1 MNPWEMDWAATSAPN
16 AGASYATRLLGP
28 APRVTTYS
36 PQRGGDRMEGGYEAS
51 RPGPDGQAV
60 VRTLED
66 FRTGAAPYVTIAGN
80 PNLYGRQ
87 YTVPEVSYAV
97 GGQRY
102 TLRDVPVVVHDTGGA
117 FRNAPDGRFDVPIGR
132 DLNPRD
138 TNQGLSGVQFVPR
151 QGAAMAYAPEPPKP
165 AGVQAIENAI
175 RPVPGADPIPPRPGA
190 QPAQQMPWE
199 MDWGT
204 SAPQQAAQASGP
216 MPWEMDWSGHESAHP
231 QQPAQS
237 APSGPW
243 NNATAGLNDAIYS
256 TLGAPVDAATWLTN
270 KAVQGVNAVTGA
282 ELPQARTNLPGS
294 SRWLAGAGEAVGVN
308 DPAKVQ
314 ATTIPEKLARAA
326 GAGVGGMVAPE
337 AALGALN
344 RAGVVGEGAMNTLG
358 SIFGRSASVGD
369 VATNAAV
376 GAAAGVGGQM
386 ASQVV
391 PEPWK
396 PLAETAGN
404 LVGGAAGAGAIAAGR
419 GAAQLPQAWRDFR
432 LSDPVAQEA
441 AAGAR
446 LRQAATD
453 PAAVRDVL
461 DAAAASKTV
470 GLPAEPGAMPR
481 NLVAGS
487 EPTTFQLTG
496 DMGLGGLERASASQY
511 PAEFM
516 QRRADQNA
524 ARVGAMEGIQPK
536 GAPEQ
541 VVGALRQNLA
551 ALDEATGQALTG
563 ATNTAREAAARL
575 GGEGAPEVYGAGIRQ
590 NIMDARGAA
599 KERERALWKA
609 VDPAG
614 TLALPATETA
624 RTAAETQA
632 TMPASAKPMSG
643 EEAAIFGMARRFGAA
658 VAPFSEVTALRSRIS
673 DAMRQEMKDNGQTV
687 QYARLARLR
696 AAVERDLETAV
707 LDQAER
713 EAQGM
718 ASGAVSLEDTMFGR
732 MQAVVGAPGDW
743 PGPTP
748 GATMRAGGTAAG
760 AGPGRSDA
768 VMNEAADIALGRK
781 APYRPPSFLK
791 WIERNGGIRYDDN
804 VAAALDAA
812 DRRHGN
818 LLNRSGRS
826 VDEWGVS
833 IAERAGWAD
842 RPDQNEILDWIAEAA
857 NGREPDWWTALHAS
871 PDRQDAARL
880 ADHLTRIAAEEDIS
894 LRSRQAALDLLRRDA
909 ELYGLGAPGE
919 RSRIRDRAGQ
929 YGSES
934 PASGPEAAPPGGG
947 SGVGVGTSGY
957 AGGAAGGFSGF
968 SGEGRSPGWRFG
980 SAPGDQGFP
989 GEGLVSP
996 NFDEAALE
1004 RLRAASEATKQRA
1017 QTFDS
1022 GRVGAV
1028 TRRSGS
1034 NGPFQT
1040 EASVVPARFFLPG
1053 PRGYE
1058 AMQALRDA
1066 APNALPQIRDYAI
1079 STLRKAAESPLD
1091 GTLIPAK
1098 VQAWRQKHAD
1108 ALRAIPEVDR
1118 MLADPVQ
1125 ASETM
1130 ARLAAER
1137 KAQLDAFEQGAVAR
1151 LLRVED
1157 PADVTRT
1164 IGGIFSRQDAVQ
1176 QMNRLARET
1185 AGNEEARQGL
1195 RKAVADYV
1203 NLRFIGNTEGA
1214 TSGADMMRSD
1224 AFQQF
1229 LRQSAPALKTV
1240 LSGPEIMVLH
1250 AIAAD
1255 LKRSNRSVAA
1265 VKLPG
1270 QSNTVQD
1277 ALAVG
1282 QAGGVQSWL
1291 SRLLSPGALASAGAA
1306 AGSMASGGL
1315 GAAAGAGGGA
1325 HLGRV
1330 IEAMRQAGLANVDDI
1345 VKDALLNPERARAL
1359 LAKVPDA
1366 PTRGQAISLARVYMR
1381 AAATGAGGRGERQTP
1396 GAAPAQRSIPAPAP
1410 AWHPSGSP
1418 AERLLGVGP

>member
-1 MNPWEMDWAATSAPN
+1 MQNIFDQFNDLIPLPD
-16 AGASYATRLLGP
+16 AGPSYATRLLGP
-28 APRVTTYS
+28 T
-36 PQRGGDRMEGGYEAS
+36 PQRPEPVSPLAQARAVFSRELQDPAVAS
-51 RPGPDGQAV
+51 RLAAVTQA
-60 VRTLED
+60 E
-66 FRTGAAPYVTIAGN
+66 
-80 PNLYGRQ
+80 
-87 YTVPEVSYAV
+87 V
-97 GGQRY
+97 GGQGPQAQQAFIETIMNRAASRGQ
-102 TLRDVPVVVHDTGGA
+102 TLAQTLTGGYFPPVTHQRA
-117 FRNAPDGRFDVPIGR
+117 ERYASDPSVNGRYSGMIGDALGGSNVGQFATGNASGTVGFNGGPQVSAYGGERFGIEGPDRAW
-132 DLNPRD
+132 
-138 TNQGLSGVQFVPR
+138 VQRMR
-151 QGAAMAYAPEPPKP
+151 QAGAMAYAPEPPKP

-175 RPVPGADPIPPRPGA
+175 RPVPGADPIPPRPQFGGQGRPWRDGAVQSMPAPPQGQQPNIFDQFDAPASSNAAAPNIFDQFDGDHA
-190 QPAQQMPWE
+190 QP
-199 MDWGT
+199 
-204 SAPQQAAQASGP
+204 
-216 MPWEMDWSGHESAHP
+216 
-231 QQPAQS
+231 PAQT

-308 DPAKVQ
+308 DPVKVQ
-314 ATTIPEKLARAA
+314 AGTIPEKLARAA
-326 GAGVGGMVAPE
+326 GAGVGGMIAPE

-344 RAGVVGEGAMNTLG
+344 RAGAVGEGAMNTLG
-358 SIFGRSASVGD
+358 QVFGRSASVGD

-386 ASQVV
+386 AGQVV

-432 LSDPVAQEA
+432 LSDPATQEA

-453 PAAVRDVL
+453 PAAVRDAL

-470 GLPAEPGAMPR
+470 GLPSEPGAMPR

-496 DMGLGGLERASASQY
+496 DMGLGGLERASASQN

-524 ARVGAMEGIQPK
+524 ARVGALEGIQPK

-541 VVGALRQNLA
+541 VVSVLRQNLA

-563 ATNTAREAAARL
+563 ATNTAREAAGRL
-575 GGEGAPEVYGAGIRQ
+575 GGEGTPEGYGTGIRQ

-609 VDPAG
+609 VDPG
-614 TLALPATETA
+614 NDLNLPATGVRDAA
-624 RTAAETQA
+624 RTIVQGLEKSAAPLA
-632 TMPASAKPMSG
+632 G
-643 EEAAIFGMARRFGAA
+643 EERAAIATALRYPD
-658 VAPFSEVTALRSRIS
+658 VVPFREMTALRSRVS
-673 DAMRQEMKDNGQTV
+673 DAMRQEMVTNGQTRV
-687 QYARLARLR
+687 YARLSQLR
-696 AAVERDLETAV
+696 GAIERDIENAV
-707 LDQAER
+707 ASKATMEQQAVQ
-713 EAQGM
+713 A
-718 ASGAVSLEDTMFGR
+718 GAMSEEDTMAAMLQNMQQDVNAWRGR
-732 MQAVVGAPGDW
+732 QAADE
-743 PGPTP
+743 
-748 GATMRAGGTAAG
+748 AGGSVAAG
-760 AGPGRSDA
+760 AGS
-768 VMNEAADIALGRK
+768 
-781 APYRPPSFLK
+781 S
-791 WIERNGGIRYDDN
+791 
-804 VAAALDAA
+804 
-812 DRRHGN
+812 
-818 LLNRSGRS
+818 
-826 VDEWGVS
+826 
-833 IAERAGWAD
+833 
-842 RPDQNEILDWIAEAA
+842 
-857 NGREPDWWTALHAS
+857 
-871 PDRQDAARL
+871 
-880 ADHLTRIAAEEDIS
+880 
-894 LRSRQAALDLLRRDA
+894 
-909 ELYGLGAPGE
+909 
-919 RSRIRDRAGQ
+919 
-929 YGSES
+929 
-934 PASGPEAAPPGGG
+934 
-947 SGVGVGTSGY
+947 
-957 AGGAAGGFSGF
+957 GAAFAPSVRPGSRSSSSPRGG
-968 SGEGRSPGWRFG
+968 PG
-980 SAPGDQGFP
+980 SAPRDQGVQSP
-989 GEGLVSP
+989 GLFDDLAP
-996 NFDEAALE
+996 NFDEGAAG
-1004 RLRAASEATKQRA
+1004 RLKAASEATKQRA

-1028 TRRSGS
+1028 TKRSGAS
-1034 NGPFQT
+1034 GPFQT

-1058 AMQALRDA
+1058 AMQALRNA
-1066 APNALPQIRDYAI
+1066 APEALPQIRDYAI

-1091 GTLIPAK
+1091 GTLDPAK

-1118 MLADPVQ
+1118 MLADPMQ
-1125 ASETM
+1125 AAETM

-1176 QMNRLARET
+1176 QMTRLARET

-1195 RKAVADYV
+1195 RKAVADFI

-1282 QAGGVQSWL
+1282 QAGGAQSWL

-1330 IEAMRQAGLANVDDI
+1330 IEAMRQAGLASVDDI

-1381 AAATGAGGRGERQTP
+1381 AGLLPGSDGENKAPQPQRGSAPRPLSPPPAGFLPPPTP
-1396 GAAPAQRSIPAPAP
+1396 G
-1410 AWHPSGSP
+1410 GGL

>member
-1 MNPWEMDWAATSAPN
+1 MDWAATSAPA
-16 AGASYATRLLGP
+16 AGPSYATRLLGP
-28 APRVTTYS
+28 TPRVTTYS

-151 QGAAMAYAPEPPKP
+151 QAGVMAYAPEPPKP

-204 SAPQQAAQASGP
+204 SAPQQAVQASGP
-216 MPWEMDWSGHESAHP
+216 MPWEMDWSGHEAAQP
-231 QQPAQS
+231 QQPA
-237 APSGPW
+237 PSGSW

-256 TLGAPVDAATWLTN
+256 TIGAPVDAATWLTN

-314 ATTIPEKLARAA
+314 AATIPEKLARAA
-326 GAGVGGMVAPE
+326 GAGAGGMIAPE

-432 LSDPVAQEA
+432 LSDPAAQEA

-453 PAAVRDVL
+453 PAAVRDAL

-470 GLPAEPGAMPR
+470 GLPSEPGAAPR

-524 ARVGAMEGIQPK
+524 ARVGALEGIQPK

-541 VVGALRQNLA
+541 VVGVLRQNLA
-551 ALDEATGQALTG
+551 ALDEVTGQALTS
-563 ATNTAREAAARL
+563 ATIAAREAAARL
-575 GGEGAPEVYGAGIRQ
+575 GGEGTPEAYGAGIRQ
-590 NIMDARGAA
+590 NIMDARAVA

-609 VDPAG
+609 VDPNGDLNLHATGVRDAARNTVANMPKLAEPMAG
-614 TLALPATETA
+614 VEASVFSQASHLPDVIPFREMTEM
-624 RTAAETQA
+624 R
-632 TMPASAKPMSG
+632 S
-643 EEAAIFGMARRFGAA
+643 R
-658 VAPFSEVTALRSRIS
+658 VNDALREELST
-673 DAMRQEMKDNGQTV
+673 KGQTRV
-687 QYARLARLR
+687 YARLSQLR
-696 AAVERDLETAV
+696 GAIERDIENAV
-707 LDQAER
+707 ASKAAMEQQAVQ
-713 EAQGM
+713 A
-718 ASGAVSLEDTMFGR
+718 GAMSEEDTMAAMLAQR
-732 MQAVVGAPGDW
+732 ADELRAEQAAAEARRGNVSGD
-743 PGPTP
+743 
-748 GATMRAGGTAAG
+748 AAAGTASATSIPSAAG
-760 AGPGRSDA
+760 SASQARRG
-768 VMNEAADIALGRK
+768 
-781 APYRPPSFLK
+781 F
-791 WIERNGGIRYDDN
+791 
-804 VAAALDAA
+804 AAASRDQ
-812 DRRHGN
+812 
-818 LLNRSGRS
+818 
-826 VDEWGVS
+826 GV
-833 IAERAGWAD
+833 
-842 RPDQNEILDWIAEAA
+842 Q
-857 NGREPDWWTALHAS
+857 
-871 PDRQDAARL
+871 
-880 ADHLTRIAAEEDIS
+880 
-894 LRSRQAALDLLRRDA
+894 
-909 ELYGLGAPGE
+909 
-919 RSRIRDRAGQ
+919 
-929 YGSES
+929 
-934 PASGPEAAPPGGG
+934 
-947 SGVGVGTSGY
+947 
-957 AGGAAGGFSGF
+957 
-968 SGEGRSPGWRFG
+968 SPGL
-980 SAPGDQGFP
+980 FP
-989 GEGLVSP
+989 ADLAP
-996 NFDEAALE
+996 NFDEGAAG
-1004 RLRAASEATKQRA
+1004 RLKAASEATKQRA

-1028 TRRSGS
+1028 TRRSGAS
-1034 NGPFQT
+1034 GPFQT
-1040 EASVVPARFFLPG
+1040 ESSVVPARFFLPG

-1058 AMQALRDA
+1058 AMQALRNA
-1066 APNALPQIRDYAI
+1066 APEALPQIRDYAI

-1091 GTLIPAK
+1091 GTLDPAK

-1108 ALRAIPEVDR
+1108 ALRAVPEVDR

-1185 AGNEEARQGL
+1185 AGSEEARQGL

-1240 LSGPEIMVLH
+1240 LSGPEIMTLH

-1255 LKRSNRSVAA
+1255 LKRYREH
-1265 VKLPG
+1265 
-1270 QSNTVQD
+1270 
-1277 ALAVG
+1277 
-1282 QAGGVQSWL
+1282 
-1291 SRLLSPGALASAGAA
+1291 R
-1306 AGSMASGGL
+1306 
-1315 GAAAGAGGGA
+1315 
-1325 HLGRV
+1325 GRNL
-1330 IEAMRQAGLANVDDI
+1330 R
-1345 VKDALLNPERARAL
+1345 R
-1359 LAKVPDA
+1359 
-1366 PTRGQAISLARVYMR
+1366 
-1381 AAATGAGGRGERQTP
+1381 
-1396 GAAPAQRSIPAPAP
+1396 
-1410 AWHPSGSP
+1410 
-1418 AERLLGVGP
+1418 

>member
-1 MNPWEMDWAATSAPN
+1 MQNIFDQFDDLIPLPD
-16 AGASYATRLLGP
+16 AGPSYAQRILGP
-28 APRVTTYS
+28 TPRVTTYS

-87 YTVPEVSYAV
+87 YTVPKVSYAV

-151 QGAAMAYAPEPPKP
+151 QGAAMAYAPEPPKS

-175 RPVPGADPIPPRPGA
+175 RPVPGADPIPPRPQFGGQASPWQDGAVQSMPAPPVQRAQPNIFDQFDALAPSQGAAPNIFDQFDEPQPPA
-190 QPAQQMPWE
+190 QPA
-199 MDWGT
+199 
-204 SAPQQAAQASGP
+204 
-216 MPWEMDWSGHESAHP
+216 
-231 QQPAQS
+231 
-237 APSGPW
+237 PSGLW

-308 DPAKVQ
+308 DPDKVQ

-386 ASQVV
+386 AGQVV

-432 LSDPVAQEA
+432 LSDPAAQEA

-453 PAAVRDVL
+453 PAAVRDAL

-470 GLPAEPGAMPR
+470 GLPAEPGAIPR

-496 DMGLGGLERASASQY
+496 DLGLGVLERASDSRF
-511 PAEFM
+511 PAAFLER
-516 QRRADQNA
+516 QADQNA
-524 ARVGAMEGIQPK
+524 ARVGALRGIQPQ

-541 VVGALRQNLA
+541 VVQSLRQNLE
-551 ALDEATGQALTG
+551 ALDEATGQAVTG
-563 ATNTAREAAARL
+563 ATNAAREAAGRL

-609 VDPAG
+609 VDPG
-614 TLALPATETA
+614 NDLNLPATGVRDTA
-624 RTAAETQA
+624 RAIVKGLEKSAAPLA
-632 TMPASAKPMSG
+632 G
-643 EEAAIFGMARRFGAA
+643 EERAAIATALRYPD
-658 VAPFSEVTALRSRIS
+658 VVPFREMTALRSRVS
-673 DAMRQEMKDNGQTV
+673 DAMRQEMMTNGQTRV
-687 QYARLARLR
+687 YARLSQLR
-696 AAVERDLETAV
+696 GAIERDIENAVASKAAMEQQAVQAGAMSEEDTMAAQLEKMR
-707 LDQAER
+707 R
-713 EAQGM
+713 EAQEWHDRRAQAVSMGDSAS
-718 ASGAVSLEDTMFGR
+718 ASG
-732 MQAVVGAPGDW
+732 VGNDAI
-743 PGPTP
+743 
-748 GATMRAGGTAAG
+748 
-760 AGPGRSDA
+760 GPGR
-768 VMNEAADIALGRK
+768 I
-781 APYRPPSFLK
+781 
-791 WIERNGGIRYDDN
+791 
-804 VAAALDAA
+804 
-812 DRRHGN
+812 
-818 LLNRSGRS
+818 
-826 VDEWGVS
+826 
-833 IAERAGWAD
+833 
-842 RPDQNEILDWIAEAA
+842 
-857 NGREPDWWTALHAS
+857 
-871 PDRQDAARL
+871 
-880 ADHLTRIAAEEDIS
+880 
-894 LRSRQAALDLLRRDA
+894 
-909 ELYGLGAPGE
+909 
-919 RSRIRDRAGQ
+919 
-929 YGSES
+929 S
-934 PASGPEAAPPGGG
+934 PASGGQVPPR
-947 SGVGVGTSGY
+947 
-957 AGGAAGGFSGF
+957 GGFG
-968 SGEGRSPGWRFG
+968 GPAGDPGVQSPGL
-980 SAPGDQGFP
+980 FP
-989 GEGLVSP
+989 SDLAP
-996 NFDEAALE
+996 NFDEGAAG
-1004 RLRAASEATKQRA
+1004 RLKAASEATKQRA

-1028 TRRSGS
+1028 TRRSGAS
-1034 NGPFQT
+1034 GPFQT

-1058 AMQALRDA
+1058 AMQALRNA
-1066 APNALPQIRDYAI
+1066 APEALPQIRDYAI

-1091 GTLIPAK
+1091 GTLDPAK

-1125 ASETM
+1125 AAETM

-1195 RKAVADYV
+1195 RKAVADYIAD
-1203 NLRFIGNTEGA
+1203 RFIGNTEAG
-1214 TSGADMMRSD
+1214 TSQEKLMRSER
-1224 AFQQF
+1224 FQEF
-1229 LRQSAPALKTV
+1229 VKLSAPALKQV
-1240 LSGPEIMVLH
+1240 FSGPEIMVLH

-1255 LKRSNRSVAA
+1255 LSRSNRTA
-1265 VKLPG
+1265 KLPG
-1270 QSNTVQD
+1270 RSNTVQD
-1277 ALAVG
+1277 LLAVG
-1282 QAGGVQSWL
+1282 NASGAESWL

-1330 IEAMRQAGLANVDDI
+1330 IEAMRQAGLSSVDDI

-1359 LAKVPDA
+1359 LAKVPA
-1366 PTRGQAISLARVYMR
+1366 EPTRGQAISLARAYMR

-1410 AWHPSGSP
+1410 AWHPSATP

>member
-1 MNPWEMDWAATSAPN
+1 MQNIFDQFNDLIPLPE
-16 AGASYATRLLGP
+16 AGPSYATRLLGP
-28 APRVTTYS
+28 T
-36 PQRGGDRMEGGYEAS
+36 PQRPEPVPPLAQARAVFS
-51 RPGPDGQAV
+51 RELQDPAVSSRLAAVTQA
-60 VRTLED
+60 E
-66 FRTGAAPYVTIAGN
+66 
-80 PNLYGRQ
+80 
-87 YTVPEVSYAV
+87 V
-97 GGQRY
+97 GGQGPQAQQAFIETIMNRAASRGQ
-102 TLRDVPVVVHDTGGA
+102 TLAQTLTGGYFPPVTHQRA
-117 FRNAPDGRFDVPIGR
+117 ERYASDPSVNGRYSGMIGDALGGSNVGQFATGNASGTVGFNGGPQVSAYGGERFGIEGPDRAW
-132 DLNPRD
+132 
-138 TNQGLSGVQFVPR
+138 VQRMR
-151 QGAAMAYAPEPPKP
+151 QGDPMAYTAQPPKT
-165 AGVQAIENAI
+165 AGVQAIESAI
-175 RPVPGADPIPPRPGA
+175 RPVPGADPIPPRPQFGGQASPWQDGVVQSMPAPPVQRAQPNIFDQFDSPAPSQGAAPNIFDQFDEPQQDA
-190 QPAQQMPWE
+190 QPA
-199 MDWGT
+199 
-204 SAPQQAAQASGP
+204 
-216 MPWEMDWSGHESAHP
+216 
-231 QQPAQS
+231 PA
-237 APSGPW
+237 GPW

-256 TLGAPVDAATWLTN
+256 TLGAPVDAATWITN
-270 KAVQGVNAVTGA
+270 KAVQGINAVTGA

-308 DPAKVQ
+308 DPSKVQ
-314 ATTIPEKLARAA
+314 AATIPDKLARAA

-344 RAGVVGEGAMNTLG
+344 RAGVVGKGAMNTLG

-386 ASQVV
+386 AGQVV

-432 LSDPVAQEA
+432 LSDPATQEA

-453 PAAVRDVL
+453 PAAVRDAL

-470 GLPAEPGAMPR
+470 GLPTEPGAVPR

-496 DMGLGGLERASASQY
+496 DMGLGGLERASASQN

-524 ARVGAMEGIQPK
+524 ARVGALEGIQPK

-541 VVGALRQNLA
+541 VVGVLRQNLA
-551 ALDEATGQALTG
+551 ALDEATGHALTG
-563 ATNTAREAAARL
+563 ATNAAREAAGRL
-575 GGEGAPEVYGAGIRQ
+575 GGEGAPEAYGAGIRQ
-590 NIMDARGAA
+590 QIMDARGAA

-609 VDPAG
+609 VDPG
-614 TLALPATETA
+614 NDLNLPATGVRDTA
-624 RTAAETQA
+624 RTIVKGLEKSAAPLA
-632 TMPASAKPMSG
+632 G
-643 EEAAIFGMARRFGAA
+643 EERAAIATALRYPD
-658 VAPFSEVTALRSRIS
+658 VVPFREMTALRSRVS
-673 DAMRQEMKDNGQTV
+673 DAMRQEMVTNGQTRV
-687 QYARLARLR
+687 YARLSQLR
-696 AAVERDLETAV
+696 GAIERDIE
-707 LDQAER
+707 
-713 EAQGM
+713 
-718 ASGAVSLEDTMFGR
+718 GAVASKAAMEQQAVQAGAMSEEDTM
-732 MQAVVGAPGDW
+732 
-743 PGPTP
+743 
-748 GATMRAGGTAAG
+748 AAH
-760 AGPGRSDA
+760 
-768 VMNEAADIALGRK
+768 IQ
-781 APYRPPSFLK
+781 
-791 WIERNGGIRYDDN
+791 
-804 VAAALDAA
+804 
-812 DRRHGN
+812 
-818 LLNRSGRS
+818 
-826 VDEWGVS
+826 
-833 IAERAGWAD
+833 GWAD
-842 RPDQNEILDWIAEAA
+842 NWYDRRSSEAQMGQSFAEGA
-857 NGREPDWWTALHAS
+857 GS
-871 PDRQDAARL
+871 DA
-880 ADHLTRIAAEEDIS
+880 
-894 LRSRQAALDLLRRDA
+894 
-909 ELYGLGAPGE
+909 
-919 RSRIRDRAGQ
+919 RAGSTAFSP
-929 YGSES
+929 GS
-934 PASGPEAAPPGGG
+934 
-947 SGVGVGTSGY
+947 
-957 AGGAAGGFSGF
+957 GAAGQGR
-968 SGEGRSPGWRFG
+968 GRSGQ
-980 SAPGDQGFP
+980 APGGERVQSPGLFP
-989 GEGLVSP
+989 DNLAP
-996 NFDEAALE
+996 NFDEGAAG
-1004 RLRAASEATKQRA
+1004 RLKAASAATKQRA
-1017 QTFDS
+1017 QTFDA

-1028 TRRSGS
+1028 TRRSGAS
-1034 NGPFQT
+1034 GPFQT
-1040 EASVVPARFFLPG
+1040 EASVVPGRFFLPG
-1053 PRGYE
+1053 PRGFE
-1058 AMQALRDA
+1058 AMQALRNA
-1066 APNALPQIRDYAI
+1066 APEALPQIRDYAI

-1091 GTLIPAK
+1091 GTLDPAK

-1108 ALRAIPEVDR
+1108 ALRAMPEVDR

-1176 QMNRLARET
+1176 QMGRLARET
-1185 AGNEEARQGL
+1185 AGSEEARQGL

-1229 LRQSAPALKTV
+1229 LRQSVPALKTV
-1240 LSGPEIMVLH
+1240 LSGPEIMTLH

-1282 QAGGVQSWL
+1282 QAGGAQSWL

-1330 IEAMRQAGLANVDDI
+1330 IEAMRQAGLASVDDI

-1381 AAATGAGGRGERQTP
+1381 AGLLPGSDGENKAPQPQRGSAPRPPTRPAAGFLPPPTP
-1396 GAAPAQRSIPAPAP
+1396 GGLA
-1410 AWHPSGSP
+1410 G
-1418 AERLLGVGP
+1418 RLLGVGP